1 METIDKSQN
10 DLLFKEECYKVIGAC
25 MAVHREL
32 GNGFLESVYQEAL
45 AIEFLDQGI
54 PFEKEKEIRIFYKDK
69 ILDKCYKA
77 DFLCF
82 GKIIVEIKALSE
94 LSNDHISQLLNYLK
108 ATKLRVGLLVNF
120 GSPSLTYKRLIL

>member
-1 METIDKSQN
+1 MMN
-10 DLLFKEECYKVIGAC
+10 DNILYKEECYKIIGAC
-25 MAVHREL
+25 MNVHKEL
-32 GNGFLESVYQEAL
+32 GPGFLEAVYQESL

-69 ILDKCYKA
+69 LLDKCYKA

-82 GKIIVEIKALSE
+82 DKIIVELKALSE
-94 LSNDHISQLLNYLK
+94 LSNDHIAQLLNYLK

-120 GSPSLTYKRLIL
+120 GSSSLVYKRLIL

>member
-1 METIDKSQN
+1 ME
-10 DLLFKEECYKVIGAC
+10 
-25 MAVHREL
+25 VHKEL
-32 GNGFLESVYQEAL
+32 GPGFLEPVYQEAL
-45 AIEFLDQGI
+45 SLEFYIQGI
-54 PFEKEKEIRIFYKDK
+54 QFEKEKDIHIVYKGK
-69 ILDKCYKA
+69 TLDKCYKA

-82 GKIIVEIKALSE
+82 DKIIVELKALSE

>member
-1 METIDKSQN
+1 MMNN
-10 DLLFKEECYKVIGAC
+10 DILYREECYKIIGAC
-25 MAVHREL
+25 MNVHKEL
-32 GNGFLESVYQEAL
+32 GPGFLEAVYQESL
-45 AIEFLDQGI
+45 TLEFIVQGI
-54 PFEKEKEIRIFYKDK
+54 PFEKEKEIHIYYKDK
-69 ILDKCYKA
+69 LLDKCYKA

-82 GKIIVEIKALSE
+82 DKIIVELKALSE